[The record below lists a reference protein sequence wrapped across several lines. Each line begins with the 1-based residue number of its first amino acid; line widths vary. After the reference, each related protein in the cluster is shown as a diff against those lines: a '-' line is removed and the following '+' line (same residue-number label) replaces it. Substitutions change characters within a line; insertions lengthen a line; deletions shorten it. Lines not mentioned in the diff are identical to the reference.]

1 MDPISLS
8 DLAETA
14 QTANEPKFVAPTRI
28 SFGGVDP
35 LGLRQINFDLMD
47 EVFPG
52 LNNVAR
58 HIRPF
63 VVVAWAWRR
72 AGQLAKS
79 TGAQHVKVAELR
91 DFVDRIEVLYVMSQI
106 LRDAN
111 VDLPGRQYLAPWLEE
126 SEFTF
131 GGPKWKKRR
140 SQRAYSTALSAPGN
154 YGPGLKL
161 LGWLGPHPDYPEVLL
176 PRPEVTPALD
186 ALEASLR
193 PALKH
198 DAFCAL
204 GSVTVTRKE
213 VTRWGELWSLESVTS
228 TEADVMGKLLIGDAA
243 PPARRLGARLLLA
256 ASSYKR
262 TMDTTE
268 LRVAMCKVPEKF
280 GSQEELLETCAKW
293 RRVQVRQLFRLALES
308 LLYWIMLILEESPR
322 PVEALVKAFLEALP
336 SVANVSAGDW
346 IRGFVSADLNPI
358 DLMNRIGGDLSGG
371 VPVELPY
378 NIARAL
384 VFCLTEPNTMGQ
396 RHQPVDR
403 LPLAQAQREA
413 EFRARSPV
421 RDFIR
426 HIIESWVFAQ
436 HSYWSVG
443 RGLADARAGGRTLLR
458 LRVLLDEGGWTLTPG
473 APITAPRPTPDR
485 LETAISLAA
494 ESRLLQRSRRK

>member
-1 MDPISLS
+1 MDQISLS
-8 DLAETA
+8 DLAAAA
-14 QTANEPKFVAPTRI
+14 QTAVEPKFVAPTRI

-47 EVFPG
+47 EVLPG

-72 AGQLAKS
+72 AVQLAKS
-79 TGAQHVKVAELR
+79 AGAQHIKVEELR
-91 DFVDRIEVLYVMSQI
+91 EFVDRIEVLYVMSQI

-126 SEFTF
+126 ADFTF

-140 SQRAYSTALSAPGN
+140 SQRAYSTALSAPVN

-198 DAFCAL
+198 AAFSVL

-213 VTRWGELWSLESVTS
+213 VTRWGELWSLECVTS
-228 TEADVMGKLLIGDAA
+228 AEADVMGKLLMGETA
-243 PPARRLGARLLLA
+243 PPARRLGIRLMLA

-262 TMDTTE
+262 SVDTAE
-268 LRVAMCKVPEKF
+268 LRVAMYKVPEKV
-280 GSQEELLETCAKW
+280 GSHEELLETRARW

-308 LLYWIMLILEESPR
+308 LLYWVMLNLEASPR
-322 PVEALVKAFLEALP
+322 SVEALVKAFLEALP
-336 SVANVSAGDW
+336 LDGNMSAGDW
-346 IRGFVSADLNPI
+346 IRDLASH
-358 DLMNRIGGDLSGG
+358 DLSPNDLIDRITEDLRGG

-384 VFCLTEPNTMGQ
+384 ALCLTEPNTMSQ
-396 RHQPVDR
+396 HHQPVDR
-403 LPLAQAQREA
+403 LPLARAQREA
-413 EFRARSPV
+413 EARARAPV

-426 HIIESWVFAQ
+426 HMIESWVFAQ

-494 ESRLLQRSRRK
+494 ESRLLQQPLG

>member
-1 MDPISLS
+1 MDEKSLS
-8 DLAETA
+8 DLTEEA
-14 QTANEPKFVAPTRI
+14 QTTDEPKFVAPTKI

-52 LNNVAR
+52 LNNKAR

-72 AGQLAKS
+72 AIQLAKS
-79 TGAQHVKVAELR
+79 GGAQHIKVTKLR
-91 DFVDRIEVLYVMSQI
+91 DFVDRIEVIYVMSQI

-131 GGPKWKKRR
+131 GGAKWKMRR
-140 SQRAYSTALSAPGN
+140 SQRAYSTALSAPVN
-154 YGPGLKL
+154 YGPGLKS

-176 PRPEVTPALD
+176 PRPEVTTALD

-198 DAFCAL
+198 EAFRVL
-204 GSVTVTRKE
+204 GSVTISRKE

-228 TEADVMGKLLIGDAA
+228 GEADVMGKLLIGDAA
-243 PPARRLGARLLLA
+243 PPARRFGVRLLLA
-256 ASSYKR
+256 ASSYKKSV
-262 TMDTTE
+262 DTAA
-268 LRVAMCKVPEKF
+268 LRVAMCNVPEKF
-280 GSQEELLETCAKW
+280 GSHEELLETCSKW
-293 RRVQVRQLFRLALES
+293 RRVQVRQLFRLSLEA
-308 LLYWIMLILEESPR
+308 LLYWIMLNLEESPR
-322 PVEALVKAFLEALP
+322 SVEALVKAFLEALP
-336 SVANVSAGDW
+336 SVANGNTGVW
-346 IRGFVSADLNPI
+346 IRDLISDDLSPT
-358 DLMNRIGGDLSGG
+358 DLMDSIGEVLSGG
-371 VPVELPY
+371 LPMELPY

-384 VFCLTEPNTMGQ
+384 ASCLTEPNTMGQ
-396 RHQPVDR
+396 RHQSVDR
-403 LPLAQAQREA
+403 LPLARAQREA
-413 EFRARSPV
+413 EVRSGRPV
-421 RDFIR
+421 PEFIR

-443 RGLADARAGGRTLLR
+443 RGLADAGAGGRTLLR

-473 APITAPRPTPDR
+473 APITPPRPTPDR

-494 ESRLLQRSRRK
+494 ESGLLQQRLSK